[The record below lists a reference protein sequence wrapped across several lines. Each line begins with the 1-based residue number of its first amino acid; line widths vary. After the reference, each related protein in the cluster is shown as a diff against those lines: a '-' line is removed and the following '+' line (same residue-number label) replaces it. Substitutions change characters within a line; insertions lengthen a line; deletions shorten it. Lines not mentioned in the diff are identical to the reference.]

1 MSIRRSISPSIIALT
16 VLAATLLTGAA
27 PRGEN
32 SGATQLKIWV
42 YLVDHGERSPAELS
56 DAIRSAPV
64 STRSLERRRARGAI
78 STRDVHDVPV
88 HTGYLNR
95 IRETGCIVKRT
106 SKYLNAVSVVATP
119 EQISEIRRLPFVKK
133 IDPVARYRRKP
144 GFRPAEISPQGST
157 TERGDRPKPAAALDY
172 GNSFQQIDQIN
183 VVPLHDLGY
192 DGDGVM
198 VGVFDTGFNRSH
210 VALQHLDVEAEWD
223 FIFDDGNT
231 RNEAGD
237 VPNQDYHCTQV
248 LSTMAAYAPGN
259 LIGPAY
265 AATFVLA
272 KTERMFEEVQGEE
285 DDFVRALEWADSI
298 GVDVV
303 SSSLGY
309 FDWYTPADMDGN
321 TAVTTI
327 ACDIAAAKGI
337 TICTAAGNENST
349 AWGHIIAPSDGDS
362 VIAVG
367 AVDETG
373 VVALFSSRGP
383 SADGRI
389 KPDVAA
395 RGVATSCVTPWDS
408 LSYTTS
414 SGTSLSTPLVGGACA
429 LLLEMYP
436 QWGPIDVRTAL
447 RNEASNSAT
456 PDNDV
461 GWGIINT
468 YQSALAG
475 ATGIMEN
482 VSLDLSLSGNT
493 VVGRIFNG
501 QSAARTVDVARRHE
515 QRSGRDG
522 WGPIEI
528 VAHGIVVPGS
538 SLSTFNDPLASGGVY
553 EYRLQ
558 LSEDASTVSSWIRVK
573 YALSVALGQSAPNP
587 FVVGSSGEVEI
598 RYAVGGVPPD
608 PNEPPPIGSYTDLS
622 LEIFDV
628 RGARVVTLA
637 EGIESPGEYTAR
649 WNGRN
654 DRGDPVASGVY
665 FYRLRASGQ
674 VLTRKLVLIR
684 R

>member
-1 MSIRRSISPSIIALT
+1 MSIRRFIIPCIITST
-16 VLAATLLTGAA
+16 VLVATLLTGAA
-27 PRGEN
+27 PRGE
-32 SGATQLKIWV
+32 SGSVTKYNIWV
-42 YLVDHGERSPAELS
+42 YLVDHGERSSAELAE
-56 DAIRSAPV
+56 AIRSAPV
-64 STRSLERRRARGAI
+64 SARSLERRRARGAI
-78 STRDVHDVPV
+78 SIRDVYDVPV

-119 EQISEIRRLPFVKK
+119 KQISEIRRLPFVKK
-133 IDPVARYRRKP
+133 IDPVGRYHRKP
-144 GFRPAEISPQGST
+144 GFRPAEIFPQGST
-157 TERGDRPKPAAALDY
+157 TERSDRPKPAAALDY
-172 GNSFQQIDQIN
+172 GNSFQQINQIN
-183 VVPLHDLGY
+183 VVPLHDEGI
-192 DGDGVM
+192 DGEGVM

-210 VALQHLDVEAEWD
+210 VALQHLNVEAEWD

-237 VPNQDYHCTQV
+237 VSNQDYHGTQV
-248 LSTMAAYAPGN
+248 LSAMAAYSPGN

-327 ACDIAAAKGI
+327 ACDIAAGKGI
-337 TICTAAGNENST
+337 TICMAAGNENGS

-373 VVALFSSRGP
+373 VVAAFSSRGP

-395 RGVATSCVTPWDS
+395 RGVATWCVTPWDS

-429 LLLEMYP
+429 LLLDMHP

-447 RNEASNSAT
+447 RNEASNSGS
-456 PDNDV
+456 PDNDI
-461 GWGIINT
+461 GWGIIDT

-501 QSAARTVDVARRHE
+501 QLADRTVDVARRK
-515 QRSGRDG
+515 QLPGRNG
-522 WGPIEI
+522 WGTTDI

-553 EYRLQ
+553 EYRLH
-558 LSEDASTVSSWIRVK
+558 LSDDASTVSSWIRVK
-573 YALSVALGQSAPNP
+573 YSLSIALAQSAPNP
-587 FVVGSSGEVEI
+587 FVVGSSGEVVI

-608 PNEPPPIGSYTDLS
+608 PNDPPPIGSYTDLS

-628 RGARVVTLA
+628 RGARVATLA